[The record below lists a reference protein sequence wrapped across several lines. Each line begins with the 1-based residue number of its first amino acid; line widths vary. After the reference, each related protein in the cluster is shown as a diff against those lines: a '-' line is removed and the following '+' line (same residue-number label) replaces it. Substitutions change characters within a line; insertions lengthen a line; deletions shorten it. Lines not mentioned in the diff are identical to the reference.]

1 MPLATISVLVFNSLS
16 HLFSKVEASQTRQSF
31 SSINPS
37 MALKL
42 SPFTTPSLKSPSFS
56 VPQMA
61 SVRSSKF
68 AMASTLR
75 SNSKSVLSFYSLSL
89 FSLVFLCKF
98 SFFLFSDD
106 FGSGFVFSPL
116 NAFLHLGRF

>member
-1 MPLATISVLVFNSLS
+1 MGYIYCLLELSLFQFS
-16 HLFSKVEASQTRQSF
+16 THFLICGGQFSSCLRFSKVETSQTRQSF

-89 FSLVFLCKF
+89 FSLVFLCQVW
-98 SFFLFSDD
+98 FFLV
-106 FGSGFVFSPL
+106 FG
-116 NAFLHLGRF
+116 